1 MKKYFICLLIIII
14 ISAFFYP
21 YVYNEKQRK
30 LIEILDTYDL
40 ETKWLPGYNVDCNS
54 GDVMPPK
61 STWVKSSHC
70 SCFTQRFC
78 EDMNIKLI
86 GTKEGFNQKG
96 LATNQ
101 LKWLKTEDAKKNGWE
116 KIKENVPNSY
126 VTANKEANKG
136 NIVLAGVEDDKE
148 LFGHVSIVRPSNRP
162 DFLIKR
168 DGPDTIASS
177 KINSR
182 SVFLK
187 EDFLFNRKDIEPYE
201 NRIQFYVNKR

>member
-1 MKKYFICLLIIII
+1 MKKYFIYLLIIII
-14 ISAFFYP
+14 LSAFFYP

-40 ETKWLPGYNVDCNS
+40 ETKWLPGYNVDCET
-54 GDVMPPK
+54 GDIMPAK

-70 SCFTQRFC
+70 SCFNYRFC
-78 EDMNIKLI
+78 NDMNVKLI

-101 LKWLKTEDAKKNGWE
+101 LKWLKTDEAKQNGWE
-116 KIKENVPNSY
+116 RINESLPNVY

-136 NIVLAGVEDDKE
+136 NVVIVGVEDDDK
-148 LFGHVSIVRPSNRP
+148 LLGHVSIVRPSNRS
-162 DFLIKR
+162 DYLIKR

-177 KINSR
+177 KINSK

-187 EDFLFNRKDIEPYE
+187 EDFLFNRKEMEPFE
-201 NRIQFYVNKR
+201 NRLQFYVNKS